1 MGGWHTERFL
11 EYIRS
16 EKRYSA
22 NTCVSYGK
30 DLSEFISFSEKT
42 FEAGQPGEVTSQ
54 QVRTWIFELSKSKKS
69 ATTIHRKISSLK
81 TYYKYLLKNNIVKK
95 TPLNGLILPK
105 KPKMLPVFIDEHK
118 LKGAN
123 LARNKKV
130 SDDKKSPYTLV
141 LEKLVM
147 ELLYQTGV
155 RRSEL
160 VNIEQ
165 KNIDLHTQ
173 QLKVLGKRSKER
185 IIPFGKDLKNLIQE
199 FISLKDKNGFPE
211 DFLLYTEQG
220 KHVYDKWVYLVV
232 KSELAEVTTLK
243 KKSPH
248 VLRHSFATHLLN
260 DGAEINA
267 VKELLGHAGLA
278 ATQVYTHNTIEKLK
292 NTYKKAHPRA

>member
-1 MGGWHTERFL
+1 MGGWHTEGFIG
-11 EYIRS
+11 YIRT

-22 NTCVSYGK
+22 NTCVSYQHDLNEFTAYLEKEFEVK
-30 DLSEFISFSEKT
+30 DP
-42 FEAGQPGEVTSQ
+42 ADVRSQ
-54 QVRTWIFELSKSKKS
+54 AIRTWIFTLSKKGLG
-69 ATTIHRKISSLK
+69 ATTIHRKISSVK
-81 TYYKYLLKNNIVKK
+81 SYYKFLLKNNIVKK
-95 TPLNGLILPK
+95 TPLHGLTLPK

-118 LKGAN
+118 LKAAN
-123 LARNKKV
+123 LGKDKV
-130 SDDKKSPYTLV
+130 SDEKKSAYTLM

-147 ELLYQTGV
+147 ELLYQTGM

-173 QLKVLGKRSKER
+173 QVKVLGKRNKER
-185 IIPFGKDLKNLIQE
+185 IIPFGKDLKDLLQQ
-199 FISLKDKNGFPE
+199 FISLKDESGFPE
-211 DFLLYTEQG
+211 DFLLYNEKG
-220 KHVYDKWVYLVV
+220 KHIYDKWVYLVV
-232 KSELAEVTTLK
+232 KNELSDVTTLK

-292 NTYKKAHPRA
+292 KTYKKAHPRA